1 MNHKHTH
8 THTFHTSL
16 QVQPLQREVMTWKEI
31 WLTVDVHQVSHLEL
45 PDTKAKRGKTALL
58 TDTIKISVFTKNEET
73 GKDVQVGK
81 GWTVGEY

>member
-1 MNHKHTH
+1 
-8 THTFHTSL
+8 
-16 QVQPLQREVMTWKEI
+16 MTWKEI

-73 GKDVQVGK
+73 GKEVQVGK